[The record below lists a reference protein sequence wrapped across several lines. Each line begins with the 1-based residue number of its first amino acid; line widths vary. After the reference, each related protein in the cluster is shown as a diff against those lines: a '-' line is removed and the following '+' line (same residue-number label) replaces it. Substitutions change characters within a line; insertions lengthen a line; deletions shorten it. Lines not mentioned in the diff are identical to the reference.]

1 MSDQDRMQRSD
12 ENSLKGIGNDLKGK
26 VKDAA
31 GGLTGDTSLQAE
43 GKWDQLK
50 GKAQKKMGE
59 IERDSVR
66 RDQDQS

>member
-1 MSDQDRMQRSD
+1 MSDQDRMRRSD

-50 GKAQKKMGE
+50 GKAQKKIGE
-59 IERDSVR
+59 IQRDSVT
-66 RDQDQS
+66 RDEDEI

>member
-1 MSDQDRMQRSD
+1 MSDQDRMRRSD
-12 ENSLKGIGNDLKGK
+12 ENSLKGIGNDIKGK

-50 GKAQKKMGE
+50 GKAQKKIGE
-59 IERDSVR
+59 IQRDSVT
-66 RDQDQS
+66 RDEDEI

>member
-1 MSDQDRMQRSD
+1 MRRSD
-12 ENSLKGIGNDLKGK
+12 ENSLKGFGNDLKGK

-50 GKAQKKMGE
+50 GKAQKKIGE
-59 IERDSVR
+59 IQRDSVT
-66 RDQDQS
+66 RDEDEI

>member
-1 MSDQDRMQRSD
+1 MRRSD
-12 ENSLKGIGNDLKGK
+12 ENSLKGIGNDIKGK

-50 GKAQKKMGE
+50 GKAQKKIGE
-59 IERDSVR
+59 IQRDSVT
-66 RDQDQS
+66 RDEDEI